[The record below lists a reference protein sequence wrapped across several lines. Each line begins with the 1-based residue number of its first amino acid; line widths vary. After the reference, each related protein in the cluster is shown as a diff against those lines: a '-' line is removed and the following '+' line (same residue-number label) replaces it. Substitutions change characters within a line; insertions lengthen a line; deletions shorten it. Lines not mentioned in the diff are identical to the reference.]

1 MVFIMESTQKILVVD
16 DEAEIRNLLCILL
29 KSSGYETVSAENG
42 LTALDALTENDDI
55 DLIIL
60 DIMMPKMSGTEA
72 CHEIRKISK
81 APVLFLTAKTREID
95 KSEAYFV
102 GGDDF
107 LAKPFSQGE
116 LMMKVNS
123 LLRRY
128 YVYKGKEE
136 TPAGGIINVGNLII
150 DTSTRRVKKSDELV
164 DLTEKE
170 YEILIFFINHKGIVV
185 DSSSIYE
192 SVWQDKYLESSA
204 NTIMVHIV
212 RLRKKIED
220 DPGNPQIIR
229 TIYGKGYIF
238 EH

>member
-1 MVFIMESTQKILVVD
+1 MERNPKILVVD
-16 DEAEIRNLLCILL
+16 DEPEIRNLLCILL
-29 KSSGYETVSAENG
+29 KSNSYDTVTAENG
-42 LTALDALTENDDI
+42 ELAIEAAKENPDL

-72 CHEIRKISK
+72 CHEIRKFSK
-81 APVLFLTAKTREID
+81 APVLFLTAKSREID

-107 LAKPFSQGE
+107 LQKPFSQAE
-116 LMMKVNS
+116 LMMKVTS

-128 YVYKGKEE
+128 FVYKGKEDH
-136 TPAGGIINVGNLII
+136 TPEPVIHLGNLTIH
-150 DTSTRRVKKSDELV
+150 TGNRRVKKNDISV

-170 YEILIFFINHKGIVV
+170 YEILQYFCSHRGTVV
-185 DSSSIYE
+185 DSVSLYE
-192 SVWQDKYLESSA
+192 NVWQDKYLDSSA

-220 DPGNPQIIR
+220 DPGNPQLIR
-229 TIYGKGYIF
+229 TVYGKGYIL
-238 EH
+238 E

>member
-1 MVFIMESTQKILVVD
+1 MDEQLKILVVD
-16 DEAEIRNLLCILL
+16 DEPEIRNLLCILL
-29 KSSGYETVSAENG
+29 KGSGYDTITAENG
-42 LTALDALTENDDI
+42 AQALERAREMPDI
-55 DLIIL
+55 DLIIM

-107 LAKPFSQGE
+107 LPKPFSQNE
-116 LMMKVNS
+116 LLMKVSS

-128 YVYKGKEE
+128 RIYKGKTEE
-136 TPAGGIINVGNLII
+136 APNTTINVGGVSI
-150 DTSTRRVKKSDELV
+150 DTGGRRVRKNGELV

-170 YEILIFFINHKGIVV
+170 YDILLYFCNNKGTIVDAV
-185 DSSSIYE
+185 SLYE
-192 SVWQDKYLESSA
+192 NVWQEKYLESSA

-212 RLRKKIED
+212 RLRKKLEED
-220 DPGNPQIIR
+220 PSNPQLIR
-229 TIYGKGYIF
+229 TVYGKGYILD
-238 EH
+238 